1 MHKVMKSVVM
11 NRVPLMQV
19 EQEVVKELL
28 VELERL
34 EELQLGEDFF
44 DKWLE
49 SLGLEGEEV
58 GVWGV
63 DVEGFELLGDVG
75 ADQLVQAC
83 AGGLVLL
90 AFGEVGLLLFGHCGA
105 VLAFQLI
112 VFNKQVQPAVLR
124 DHSGVLSFYCFDQ

>member
-1 MHKVMKSVVM
+1 
-11 NRVPLMQV
+11 MQM
-19 EQEVVKELL
+19 EQEIVKKLL

-49 SLGLEGEEV
+49 SLGLKGEEV

-63 DVEGFELLGDVG
+63 DVYGFELLCNVG
-75 ADQLVQAC
+75 AEQLVQAC

-90 AFGEVGLLLFGHCGA
+90 AFGEVGLFLFGHCGA
-105 VLAFQLI
+105 VLAF
-112 VFNKQVQPAVLR
+112 
-124 DHSGVLSFYCFDQ
+124 